1 MASLKC
7 RSFVEMVTAYFEGA
21 LPEVE
26 HRAFEQHVGHCAKCR
41 AFVEQARK
49 TIAALAHLRE
59 QDVSSGDNERLVNMF
74 RAWKA
79 ESPGT

>member
-7 RSFVEMVTAYFEGA
+7 RTLVEMVTAYFDNA
-21 LPEVE
+21 LPETE
-26 HRAFEQHVGHCAKCR
+26 QRDFEDHARHCAKCR

-79 ESPGT
+79 ESPGA

>member
-1 MASLKC
+1 MSLKC
-7 RSFVEMVTAYFEGA
+7 RSLVEMVTAYFDGA
-21 LPEVE
+21 LPETE
-26 HRAFEQHVGHCAKCR
+26 HRAFEQHVRHCAKCR

-59 QDVSSGDNERLVNMF
+59 QDVPSGDSERLVNMF